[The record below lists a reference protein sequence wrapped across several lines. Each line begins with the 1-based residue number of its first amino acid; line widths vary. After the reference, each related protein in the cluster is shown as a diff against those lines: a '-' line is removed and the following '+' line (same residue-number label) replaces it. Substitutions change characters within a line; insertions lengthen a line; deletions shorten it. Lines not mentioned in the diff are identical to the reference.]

1 MRIGITVWLMLA
13 LVLLPLASGIGVSPS
28 KISAENMLRE
38 GHFEKQVYLSGI
50 PSGEK
55 VSVQVEG
62 NIKDWIT
69 TDEGDSFY
77 FPKGQASVPL
87 TFMIDVP
94 GDAANGIYEATAEIS
109 SGKESKNKG
118 ETSVSVISKVKV
130 EITVKITGTQVREY
144 TISSVS
150 IPATEDGS
158 PINVFV
164 TIQNKGNV
172 AAGPERMD
180 FVVREKPEGEIIWQG
195 NISEIKGIMPYT
207 TGISEIT
214 FQTGLPKG
222 QYWAYAAF
230 YDADKLIQ
238 KQDSVLDIFEKGSL
252 KKSGALNSVACDRI
266 KLGETAKIVGV
277 FENTGETAVS
287 AKLVAEIY
295 KDGGLTSVTESPYSE
310 VLPGKTDSLII
321 YYRPFAAGDYTIKAY
336 APYSVKKTAMIDA
349 LLKVTDNSAS
359 MPSGNMIKQI
369 PPGTL
374 KAGTVCIAAL
384 LAAILLLAVRRHR
397 QYKNKIQK

>member
-1 MRIGITVWLMLA
+1 MRIGIALLPILA
-13 LVLLPLASGIGVSPS
+13 IVLLPLAAGLGVSPS
-28 KISAENMLRE
+28 KIGAENMLRG

-69 TDEGDSFY
+69 TDKGDSFY

-94 GDAANGIYEATAEIS
+94 GDAANGIYGATAEIS
-109 SGKESKNKG
+109 SGKESKDKG

-130 EITVKITGTQVREY
+130 EITIKITGTQVREY

-150 IPATEDGS
+150 VPATEEGS
-158 PINVFV
+158 PINVLV

-172 AAGPERMD
+172 AAGPERME
-180 FVVREKPEGEIIWQG
+180 FVVREKPEGEIIWHG
-195 NISEIKGIMPYT
+195 NISDIKGIMPYT

-230 YDADKLIQ
+230 YDSDKQVQ
-238 KQDSVLDIFEKGSL
+238 KHDSVLDIFEKGSL
-252 KKSGALNSVACDRI
+252 KKSGALNSVTCDRI
-266 KLGETAKIVGV
+266 KLGQTAKIEGI

-295 KDGGLTSVTESPYSE
+295 KDGGLASVTESPYSE
-310 VLPGKTDSLII
+310 VLPGETDSLII
-321 YYRPFAAGDYTIKAY
+321 YYKPSAAGDYTIKAY
-336 APYSVKKTAMIDA
+336 APYSEKKTAMIDA
-349 LLKVTDNSAS
+349 LLKVIDNPAS
-359 MPSGNMIKQI
+359 MPSGNMIKKV
-369 PPGTL
+369 PASTL
-374 KAGTVCIAAL
+374 KAGTACIAAL

-397 QYKNKIQK
+397 QYKNNIQK